1 VGVEDRNE
9 DVVEE
14 EASGPSSV
22 PDAPTPSAEDGGV
35 IFVLEKASLEVAK
48 VGKVK
53 KTKEIPS
60 PFLSGEEG
68 GEFFFR
74 GSRDRD
80 VRNER
85 DYKGDAIRGRGL
97 RTPFRGSKWRGAL
110 GACAAS
116 FGLPDLLH
124 YFSLQSLS
132 LSDFQSF
139 IIMGFLS
146 CLIFTLFQF
155 CTKPNFVELLYYN
168 EQLQQLH

>member
-1 VGVEDRNE
+1 M
-9 DVVEE
+9 E
-14 EASGPSSV
+14 EASGPSSL
-22 PDAPTPSAEDGGV
+22 PDAAAPVLAPSAEDGGV
-35 IFVLEKASLEVAK
+35 IFVLGKAFLEAAK

-74 GSRDRD
+74 GSHDRD
-80 VRNER
+80 VHNEG

-97 RTPFRGSKWRGAL
+97 CTPFRGSKWRGAL

-124 YFSLQSLS
+124 YFFLQSLS
-132 LSDFQSF
+132 LVSS
-139 IIMGFLS
+139 LS
-146 CLIFTLFQF
+146 
-155 CTKPNFVELLYYN
+155 
-168 EQLQQLH
+168 QLWAFWVV